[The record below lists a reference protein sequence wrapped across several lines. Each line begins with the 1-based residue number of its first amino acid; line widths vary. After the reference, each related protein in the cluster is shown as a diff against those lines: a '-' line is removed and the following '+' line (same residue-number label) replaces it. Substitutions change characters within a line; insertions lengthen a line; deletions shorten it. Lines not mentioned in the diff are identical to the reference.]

1 MKKILAL
8 TLAAV
13 MAAGMTTVA
22 FAAPAKPDKDIEAAT
37 GSTHDALADNDDY
50 DQVVVPAVDD
60 DFNEMYV
67 INDEGAVVKKDDK
80 LNALKPLDGGDEI
93 AIPVYLYE
101 YWEKKDDE
109 DTKKTDKTAGHDG
122 WMLYTRDNEFDYDEE
137 LDVWHKWDVS
147 SADARVDYIK
157 YYENE
162 DDEKPVSVMT
172 VIVTIPENDSDKIE
186 DLLGELKVGT
196 TSTRAKN
203 SDYSVKVDVTYAPDG
218 TKEYY
223 KDNFDGDEVLEAGKT
238 GIVDFDTEAGEIDIE
253 FGEEAMFTVNVNGQS
268 RLNLAWT
275 TRHDPEVAAMDE
287 SVNMDFITFTGN
299 PSFNRTG
306 TMYIYAADDTFLYQV
321 VDGKLEKV
329 DATYNEDY
337 EAWEFRTRTLGEYVI
352 ADGEI
357 DLESITDNTDDSS
370 STTDG
375 GKVNPDTG
383 R

>member
-13 MAAGMTTVA
+13 MTAGMTTVA
-22 FAAPAKPDKDIEAAT
+22 FADVNEGEPAKGPANVT
-37 GSTHDALADNDDY
+37 DNDMEHSRYEASDAW
-50 DQVVVPAVDD
+50 DQVIVPAIGTQA
-60 DFNEMYV
+60 YV
-67 INDEGAVVKKDDK
+67 INDEGEVNTTDDK
-80 LNALKPLDGGDEI
+80 IGNFDVLDGGDEI
-93 AIPVYLYE
+93 AIPVFLYE
-101 YWEKKDDE
+101 YWEAEGTNGNDRLERDD
-109 DTKKTDKTAGHDG
+109 G
-122 WMLYTRDNEFDYDEE
+122 RDHWGIAYSLRNDLGYDEE
-137 LDVWHKWDVS
+137 LDVWTDWDRNK
-147 SADARVDYIK
+147 ADVDTRFVRYDNNQRIM
-157 YYENE
+157 
-162 DDEKPVSVMT
+162 S
-172 VIVTIPENDSDKIE
+172 VIVTVPENDSESIK
-186 DLLGELKVGT
+186 DLVGSIKVGT
-196 TSTRAKN
+196 SDTRARH
-203 SDYSVKVDVTYAPDG
+203 SDFACELDTSYAPDG

-275 TRHDPEVAAMDE
+275 TRHDPEVAALDE

-306 TMYIYAADDTFLYQV
+306 TMYIYTADDTFLYQV

-329 DATYNEDY
+329 DAKYNEDY
-337 EAWEFRTRTLGEYVI
+337 EAWEFRTRTLDTYVI

-357 DLESITDNTDDSS
+357 DLEAITDNTDDNS
-370 STTDG
+370 STTEDG
-375 GKVNPDTG
+375 NKANPDTG

>member
-13 MAAGMTTVA
+13 MTAGMGTVA
-22 FAAPAKPDKDIEAAT
+22 FAWPVDAT
-37 GSTHDALADNDDY
+37 GSNASHDAFKDNDAW
-50 DQVVVPAVDD
+50 DQVIVPAVID
-60 DFNEMYV
+60 ELYV
-67 INDEGAVVKKDDK
+67 INSDGEVDRVEDK
-80 LNALKPLDGGDEI
+80 LNSSEPLEGGDEI
-93 AIPVYLYE
+93 AIPVALYE
-101 YWEKKDDE
+101 YWEDDDGNMQYDATHDAAYNYTQNNIFGYDE
-109 DTKKTDKTAGHDG
+109 DLTAWAD
-122 WMLYTRDNEFDYDEE
+122 WDEGDAE
-137 LDVWHKWDVS
+137 LDTHFV
-147 SADARVDYIK
+147 K
-157 YYENE
+157 Y
-162 DDEKPVSVMT
+162 DIGRIMSVVVT
-172 VIVTIPENDSDKIE
+172 VPDNDSDKIE
-186 DLLGELKVGT
+186 DLLGTIKVGT
-196 TSTRAKN
+196 TRTKAKN
-203 SDYSVKVDVTYAPDG
+203 SDYSVEVDVRYAPDG
-218 TKEYY
+218 TDEYY

-253 FGEEAMFTVNVNGQS
+253 FGDEALFTVNVTGQS

-275 TRHDPEVAAMDE
+275 TRHDAEVAAMDE

-329 DATYNEDY
+329 DAKYNEDY

-357 DLESITDNTDDSS
+357 DLESITDNTDDRS

-375 GKVNPDTG
+375 GKENPDTG

>member
-13 MAAGMTTVA
+13 MTAGMTTVA
-22 FAAPAKPDKDIEAAT
+22 FAQAPEGVYNAT
-37 GSTHDALADNDDY
+37 AQQTAQQLLDAGAREI
-50 DQVVVPAVDD
+50 QTPALSSDV
-60 DFNEMYV
+60 YV
-67 INDEGAVVKKDDK
+67 INSDGEVYEDVDGIEKFDV
-80 LNALKPLDGGDEI
+80 LEGGDEI
-93 AIPVYLYE
+93 AIPVEVYTYYE
-101 YWEKKDDE
+101 LNDRFWYAYGSDNWNG
-109 DTKKTDKTAGHDG
+109 APAY
-122 WMLYTRDNEFDYDEE
+122 YTLGGDYDED
-137 LDVWHKWDVS
+137 LTVWTDWD
-147 SADARVDYIK
+147 
-157 YYENE
+157 ENE
-162 DDEKPVSVMT
+162 ADVDTRFVRYRDTEDGEVTRIMSVIIT
-172 VIVTIPENDSDKIE
+172 VPENNSDRIE
-186 DLLGELKVGT
+186 DLVGTVKVGENR
-196 TSTRAKN
+196 STARN
-203 SDYSVKVDVTYAPDG
+203 SNSPVEIDVSFAPDG
-218 TKEYY
+218 TDEFY
-223 KDNFDGDEVLEAGKT
+223 KYNFDGSEVLEAGRT

-253 FGEEAMFTVNVNGQS
+253 FGDEAMFTVNVNDQS

-287 SVNMDFITFTGN
+287 SVNMDFITFEGN

-321 VDGKLEKV
+321 VDGELEKV

-337 EAWEFRTRTLGEYVI
+337 EAWEFRTRTLGQYVI

-375 GKVNPDTG
+375 GKENPDTG

>member
-13 MAAGMTTVA
+13 MAAGMSTVA
-22 FAAPAKPDKDIEAAT
+22 FAVEP
-37 GSTHDALADNDDY
+37 NDSLKNNEWFEEQDY
-50 DQVVVPAVDD
+50 DFVQVPLIAQSDD
-60 DFNEMYV
+60 EIYV
-67 INDEGAVVKKDDK
+67 INEDGEVKKADDK
-80 LNALKPLDGGDEI
+80 LKTVTAEDPLEGGDEI
-93 AIPVYLYE
+93 AIPVKIHQ
-101 YWEKKDDE
+101 YWEKDDKVFYSA
-109 DTKKTDKTAGHDG
+109 DQDG
-122 WMLYTRDNEFDYDEE
+122 KVVYYTQKGDYDED
-137 LDVWHKWDVS
+137 LDIWTHWD
-147 SADARVDYIK
+147 
-157 YYENE
+157 ENE
-162 DDEKPVSVMT
+162 ADVAPRFVKIDGERIMCVVVT
-172 VIVTIPENDSDKIE
+172 VPDNDSDVVE
-186 DLLGELKVGT
+186 DLIGTIKVGT
-196 TSTRAKN
+196 TRTKAKN
-203 SDYSVKVDVTYAPDG
+203 SATEAKIDVEFAPDG

-223 KDNFDGDEVLEAGKT
+223 KDNFDGDETLEAGKT

-253 FGEEAMFTVNVNGQS
+253 FGDEALFTVNVTGQGK
-268 RLNLAWT
+268 LNLAWN

-306 TMYIYAADDTFLYQV
+306 TMYIYTADDTFLYQV

-329 DATYNEDY
+329 DAKYNEDY

-375 GKVNPDTG
+375 GKENPDTG

>member
-13 MAAGMTTVA
+13 MTAGMTTVA
-22 FAAPAKPDKDIEAAT
+22 FAAISDGEPANGPANVTTNST
-37 GSTHDALADNDDY
+37 GHSRYEDSDAW
-50 DQVVVPAVDD
+50 DQVIVPAIGTQA
-60 DFNEMYV
+60 YV
-67 INDEGAVVKKDDK
+67 INDEGEVDTTDDK
-80 LNALKPLDGGDEI
+80 IGNFDVLDGGDEI
-93 AIPVYLYE
+93 AIPVFLYE
-101 YWEKKDDE
+101 YWEAE
-109 DTKKTDKTAGHDG
+109 DTNGNDRLERDSDG
-122 WMLYTRDNEFDYDEE
+122 TGADHWGIAYSLRNDLGYDEE
-137 LDVWHKWDVS
+137 LDVWTDWDRNK
-147 SADARVDYIK
+147 ADVDTRFVRYDNNQRIM
-157 YYENE
+157 
-162 DDEKPVSVMT
+162 S
-172 VIVTIPENDSDKIE
+172 VIVTVPENDSESIK
-186 DLLGELKVGT
+186 DLVGSIKVGT
-196 TSTRAKN
+196 SDTRARH
-203 SDYSVKVDVTYAPDG
+203 SDFACELDTSYAPDG

-275 TRHDPEVAAMDE
+275 TRHDTEVAAMDE

-329 DATYNEDY
+329 DAKYNEDY
-337 EAWEFRTRTLGEYVI
+337 EAWEFRTRTLGQYVI

>member
-13 MAAGMTTVA
+13 MTAGMTTVA
-22 FAAPAKPDKDIEAAT
+22 FAKAPDDIKDGTANAQQYEDAGAKKVQTPALKDEIW
-37 GSTHDALADNDDY
+37 
-50 DQVVVPAVDD
+50 
-60 DFNEMYV
+60 V
-67 INDEGAVVKKDDK
+67 INADGEVYKDEDSIDDVDV
-80 LNALKPLDGGDEI
+80 LKGGDEL
-93 AIPVYLYE
+93 AIPVEVYTYYE
-101 YWEKKDDE
+101 IDGEYHWANDGGTQQKTPVDYELGGDFDE
-109 DTKKTDKTAGHDG
+109 D
-122 WMLYTRDNEFDYDEE
+122 
-137 LDVWHKWDVS
+137 LDVWYDWDENSAELDTRFVRYRDTEDGAVS
-147 SADARVDYIK
+147 RVM
-157 YYENE
+157 
-162 DDEKPVSVMT
+162 S

-186 DLLGELKVGT
+186 DLVGTLKVGT
-196 TSTRAKN
+196 TNTKAKN
-203 SDYSVKVDVTYAPDG
+203 SNSPVEIDVSFAPDG
-218 TKEYY
+218 TDEYY
-223 KDNFDGDEVLEAGKT
+223 KIDFDGDETLEAGKT

-253 FGEEAMFTVNVNGQS
+253 FGDEALFTVNVNGQS
-268 RLNLAWT
+268 KLNLAWT
-275 TRHDPEVAAMDE
+275 TRFDSEIAALDE

-329 DATYNEDY
+329 DAKYNEDY
-337 EAWEFRTRTLGEYVI
+337 EAWEFRTRTLGQYVI

-357 DLESITDNTDDSS
+357 DLEAITDNTDDSS

>member
-13 MAAGMTTVA
+13 MTAGMTTVA
-22 FAAPAKPDKDIEAAT
+22 FAAPD
-37 GSTHDALADNDDY
+37 GVTHDINNGHAAYEANDDV
-50 DQVVVPAVDD
+50 DQVIVPSVEDRFGKYLINEDGEVDTSAD
-60 DFNEMYV
+60 DLSKV
-67 INDEGAVVKKDDK
+67 TD
-80 LNALKPLDGGDEI
+80 PLEGGDQI
-93 AIPVYLYE
+93 AIPVFLYE
-101 YWEKKDDE
+101 YWTSDNGSYYDYEHSVAIEYTKENIFGFDE
-109 DTKKTDKTAGHDG
+109 SI
-122 WMLYTRDNEFDYDEE
+122 
-137 LDVWHKWDVS
+137 DVWTDWEET
-147 SADARVDYIK
+147 SADVKPRFVK
-157 YYENE
+157 YNDNGKNE
-162 DDEKPVSVMT
+162 RRIMSIVVT
-172 VIVTIPENDSDKIE
+172 VPDNDSDVIE
-186 DLLGELKVGT
+186 NLMGTLKVGT
-196 TSTRAKN
+196 SSTRARRADDSTKL
-203 SDYSVKVDVTYAPDG
+203 DIEYAPDG

-223 KDNFDGDEVLEAGKT
+223 KDNFDGDEVLEAGET

-253 FGEEAMFTVNVNGQS
+253 FGEQALFTVNVTGQG
-268 RLNLAWT
+268 RLNLSWN
-275 TRHDPEVAAMDE
+275 TRHDPEVAALDE
-287 SVNMDFITFTGN
+287 SVNMDFITFSGN

-357 DLESITDNTDDSS
+357 DLEAITETEDNTSS
-370 STTDG
+370 STTDD